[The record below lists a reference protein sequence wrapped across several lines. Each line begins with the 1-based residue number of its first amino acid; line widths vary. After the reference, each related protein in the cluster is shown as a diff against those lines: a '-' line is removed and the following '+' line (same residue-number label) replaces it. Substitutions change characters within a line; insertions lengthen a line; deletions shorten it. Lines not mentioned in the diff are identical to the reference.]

1 MALSPENNT
10 IEFKERIE
18 KEVEIRLDLSL
29 AYINFPKYHVSTVW
43 KKLISFYSKE
53 YGQSHE
59 VVRKILSIYSFLY

>member
-29 AYINFPKYHVSTVW
+29 AYINFPKYHISTV
-43 KKLISFYSKE
+43 
-53 YGQSHE
+53 
-59 VVRKILSIYSFLY
+59 